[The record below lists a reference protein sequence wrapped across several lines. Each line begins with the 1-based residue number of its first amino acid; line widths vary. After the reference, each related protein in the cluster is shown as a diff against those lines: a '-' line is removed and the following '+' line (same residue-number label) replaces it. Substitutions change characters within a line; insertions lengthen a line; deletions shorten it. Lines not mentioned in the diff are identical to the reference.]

1 MKFSIVKIPDEVP
14 PKLYGPVRF
23 RPGSPNVQKYVVVH
37 EFEAK
42 TGTEARAHFTEYETQ
57 WEKTPDVEPAKLTSM
72 KFYICGKPGEVP
84 NLLTDNPN
92 PLTIPVAEPEHVV
105 LHEFEVRSGIH
116 ASIYRKGYV
125 ARWEEAPDVKP
136 AQLTYAVREGDIRV
150 NAIWIL
156 HMTSESLL
164 LAVDCA
170 QKRPEYAVDYDADSG
185 ILEIG
190 LRAKEDGDQTFVE
203 VHGLSGDWHL
213 FREGGKW
220 GPRIALLKER
230 SEHISL
236 EETTR

>member
-37 EFEAK
+37 EFEAE
-42 TGTEARAHFTEYETQ
+42 TGTEARAYFTKYETR
-57 WEKTPDVEPAKLTSM
+57 WERTPDVEPEKLTSM
-72 KFYICGKPGEVP
+72 KFYILGKPGEVLD
-84 NLLTDNPN
+84 LLTDNPN
-92 PLTIPVAEPEHVV
+92 PLTMLQADPEHVV
-105 LHEFEVRSGIH
+105 VHEFEVNSGLQ
-116 ASIYRKGYV
+116 ASTYCDGYV
-125 ARWEEAPDVKP
+125 ARWEDAPDVKP
-136 AQLTYAVREGDIRV
+136 AQLTYEVQQGDIRV

-170 QKRPEYAVDYDADSG
+170 QKRPEYAVDYDADDG
-185 ILEIG
+185 VLEIG
-190 LRAKEDGDQTFVE
+190 LLGKKDGDQTFVE
-203 VHGLSGDWHL
+203 VRGLSGDWHL
-213 FREGGKW
+213 LHEWGKW